1 MKKQL
6 HNDTMVATKTRPTS
20 DKAGH
25 RKRLRERF
33 LSQGA
38 DALHEYELL
47 EILLF
52 AAKPMGDTKP
62 LAKALMKQYGSLAK
76 VMHAPTQELLELN
89 GVSEAAVAAI
99 KAAKGAA
106 DLLLKE
112 PLKTMPIIKS
122 WTALLDY
129 CRIYIGNKAHEE
141 FHVLFLN
148 SKLALIADERQSK
161 GTVDQTPIYPREVMK
176 RALELSA
183 TAIILVHNHPSG
195 DPSPSK
201 EDIALTK
208 QVVDAGKSLGI
219 QVHDHVIVTAGD
231 SFSFKAHGLM

>member
-1 MKKQL
+1 MSNQQL
-6 HNDTMVATKTRPTS
+6 FKDDAPTQKEKPS
-20 DKAGH
+20 HSGH

-33 LSQGA
+33 LAGGA
-38 DALHEYELL
+38 DAVHEYELL

-52 AAKPMGDTKP
+52 AAKPMGDVKP
-62 LAKALMKQYGSLAK
+62 LAKALIKEHGSLAR
-76 VMHAPTQELLELN
+76 VMHATPEQLMETD

-99 KAAKGAA
+99 KATKASC
-106 DLLLKE
+106 DILLKE
-112 PLKTMPIIKS
+112 PLKKKPVIKS

-129 CRIYIGNKAHEE
+129 CRIHIGSNAHEE

-148 SKLALIADERQSK
+148 NKLALINDERQSK

-195 DPSPSK
+195 DPTPSK

-208 QVVDAGKSLGI
+208 QVVEAGKSLNI
-219 QVHDHVIVTAGD
+219 QIHDHVIITAGD

>member
-1 MKKQL
+1 
-6 HNDTMVATKTRPTS
+6 MVASPSPEKS

-33 LSQGA
+33 LSQGPE
-38 DALHEYELL
+38 ALHEYELL

-62 LAKALMKQYGSLAK
+62 LAKALIKQHGSLAK
-76 VMHAPTQELLELN
+76 VLQATNAQLMETDGA
-89 GVSEAAVAAI
+89 SEAAVAAI
-99 KAAKGAA
+99 KATKASC

-112 PLKTMPIIKS
+112 PLKKLPIIKS

-129 CRIYIGNKAHEE
+129 CRIHIGSNAHEE

-148 SKLALIADERQSK
+148 NKLSLIADERQSK

-195 DPSPSK
+195 DATPSR
-201 EDIALTK
+201 EDITLTK
-208 QVVDAGKSLGI
+208 QVVDAGKSLNI
-219 QVHDHVIVTAGD
+219 QVHDHVIVTASE
-231 SFSFKAHGLM
+231 SFSFKAHGLI

>member
-1 MKKQL
+1 
-6 HNDTMVATKTRPTS
+6 MVETLEKPN

-25 RKRLRERF
+25 RKRLRQRF
-33 LSQGA
+33 LSGGMEA
-38 DALHEYELL
+38 VHEYELL
-47 EILLF
+47 EIILF

-62 LAKALMKQYGSLAK
+62 LAKALIKRYGSLAK
-76 VMHAPTQELLELN
+76 VLHAPTAELLEIE
-89 GVSEAAVAAI
+89 GVSDAAVAAI
-99 KAAKGAA
+99 KAVKSSC
-106 DLLLKE
+106 DLLLKA
-112 PLKTMPIIKS
+112 PLEKKPIIQS

-129 CRIYIGNKAHEE
+129 CRIHIGHHKHEE

-148 SKLALIADERQSK
+148 NKLALIADELQSK

-183 TAIILVHNHPSG
+183 TAIILVHNHPSS
-195 DPSPSK
+195 DATPSK

-208 QVVDAGKSLGI
+208 QVIEAGKPLGV
-219 QVHDHVIVTAGD
+219 QVHDHVIVTATE

>member
-1 MKKQL
+1 MMSMTIA
-6 HNDTMVATKTRPTS
+6 DSPTKTS

-25 RKRLRERF
+25 RKRLRQRF
-33 LSQGA
+33 LSGGA
-38 DALHEYELL
+38 DALHDYELL
-47 EILLF
+47 EIILF

-62 LAKALMKQYGSLAK
+62 LAKALIQHYGSLAK
-76 VMHAPTQELLELN
+76 VLHAPVNELQEME

-99 KAAKGAA
+99 KAVKSSC

-112 PLKTMPIIKS
+112 PLKKTAIIKS

-129 CRIYIGNKAHEE
+129 CRIHIGHNAHEE

-148 SKLALIADERQSK
+148 NKLALIKDERQSK
-161 GTVDQTPIYPREVMK
+161 GTVDQTSIYPREVMK

-195 DPSPSK
+195 DATPSK
-201 EDIALTK
+201 EDIMLTK
-208 QVVDAGKSLGI
+208 QIIDAGKSLGI
-219 QVHDHVIVTAGD
+219 QVHDHVIVTAGE
-231 SFSFKAHGLM
+231 SFSFKAHGLI

>member
-1 MKKQL
+1 
-6 HNDTMVATKTRPTS
+6 MVLEKTRPAG
-20 DKAGH
+20 DKSGH
-25 RKRLRERF
+25 RKRLRARF
-33 LSQGA
+33 LGQGA
-38 DALHEYELL
+38 DALHEYEIL

-62 LAKALMKQYGSLAK
+62 LAKVLIKHYGSLAK
-76 VMHAPTQELLELN
+76 VMHAPARELLEHD

-99 KAAKGAA
+99 KAAKASS

-112 PLKTMPIIKS
+112 PLKKMPIIKS

-129 CRIYIGNKAHEE
+129 CRIHIGHNPHEE

-148 SKLALIADERQSK
+148 NKLALITDELQSK

-195 DPSPSK
+195 DPTPSK
-201 EDIALTK
+201 EDIDLTK
-208 QVVDAGKSLGI
+208 QVVEAGKSLSI